1 MTLIEILVVLAIL
14 GLMIAAASST
24 VGTAGQAEVV
34 RTTNQLA
41 NTLRF
46 AFDKARVSGTHM
58 RVLIDI
64 EHRRFSLQQ
73 ADEAMYLP
81 ATNREGEILEIE
93 EVDIEDRE
101 SRDKRAA
108 ERYNQSLQSQVL
120 SSDGEGAEANDL
132 EFDPYA
138 AQAQEVPRRRPPLF
152 ESFEDEGSLEDLGKV
167 VELPEDVEVLAVR
180 TESDPEP
187 ITKGEATL
195 YFFPTGRTQLAYIQ
209 LRDRS
214 DEDGDTF
221 TIQIQPLTGKVTI
234 EEGLGEMEFPSDLLK
249 RRGDQGKEAQRRRM

>member
-14 GLMIAAASST
+14 GLMVAGAAST

-34 RTTNQLA
+34 RATNQLA

-58 RVLIDI
+58 RVNIDLT
-64 EHRRFSLQQ
+64 HRTFTLQQ

-81 ATNREGEILEIE
+81 ATDRDGEILL
-93 EVDIEDRE
+93 VDEDDLE
-101 SRDKRAA
+101 DKQARDERAA
-108 ERYNQSLQSQVL
+108 ELYNQSLQSQVL
-120 SSDGEGAEANDL
+120 EGDPNSGEGDL
-132 EFDPYA
+132 AFDPYA
-138 AQAQEVPRRRPPLF
+138 VQAQDVPRRRPPLF
-152 ESFEDEGSLEDLGKV
+152 NAFEDDGSLKDLGKV
-167 VELPEDVEVLAVR
+167 VELPEDVEILAVR
-180 TESDPEP
+180 TESDVEP
-187 ITKGEATL
+187 ITTGEANL

-209 LRDRS
+209 LRDKS

-234 EEGLGEMEFPSDLLK
+234 EEGLGDMEFPSDLLQ
-249 RRGDQGKEAQRRRM
+249 RRGDRGKVAEKRGM